1 MQLKEYFWVPNK
13 ERKQNVSRVGLVQL
27 ALPIMLENV
36 LRVTVGVVD
45 IAFLSRLSDEVVS
58 AVSISNQYITFCQ
71 MIAVAMATSATVCV
85 NQALGMKNREK
96 VNLFATIAL
105 SVNMLL
111 GLFFGALFLTVP
123 HVFLKIMSL
132 KESALS
138 AAVLY
143 MRIAGGMMV
152 IQCVEIVLE
161 GLCRSLGRIRAPM
174 VISLFS
180 NIVNVIGN
188 YLAVFHSDWF
198 WNVDPVAGVAIA
210 TVISRVVALLIALFI
225 ARRSGL
231 RVSPKYLRPFPKAS
245 FRLVLSIAI
254 PGGVNMVSYSLGQ
267 IVTTAIVS
275 FMSKDVSFMD
285 VDIIAAKVYVTNIVQ
300 YVAIIGQS
308 FSTASSVMVGYRLG
322 AAEYDEAKKVCKIV
336 MWIALLSNGI
346 ISLSLI
352 TVRYP
357 LIRFFTKDEAIIAL
371 AAAIFFLDFPVEIG
385 RALNH
390 SIGGALQAA
399 GDMVFQLFVNQ
410 GSAWI
415 IAVGG
420 SYLFG
425 IVCHLGL
432 YGVWM
437 AFACDELFRGITML
451 LRWKSERWLRGA
463 QKKKSVIADK
473 NL

>member
-1 MQLKEYFWVPNK
+1 MQLKEYFWVPKK
-13 ERKQNVSRVGLVQL
+13 ERKLNVSRVGLVQL
-27 ALPIMLENV
+27 AFPIMLENV

-96 VNLFATIAL
+96 VNLLATIAL
-105 SVNMLL
+105 SVNILL
-111 GLFFGALFLTVP
+111 GLFFGALFLTIP
-123 HVFLKIMSL
+123 QVFLKIMSL
-132 KESALS
+132 EET
-138 AAVLY
+138 AAAAAIRY
-143 MRIAGGMMV
+143 MRIAGGLMV
-152 IQCVEIVLE
+152 IQCAEIVLE

-174 VISLFS
+174 IISLFS

-210 TVISRVVALLIALFI
+210 TVLSRFVALLIALFL

-231 RVSPKYLRPFPKAS
+231 RVSPKYLHPFPKAS

-267 IVTTAIVS
+267 IVTTSIVS
-275 FMSKDVSFMD
+275 FIGT
-285 VDIIAAKVYVTNIVQ
+285 DIVAAKAYVSNIVQ

-346 ISLSLI
+346 ISLALV

-357 LIRFFTKDEAIIAL
+357 LIRFFTQDEAIIAL

-390 SIGGALQAA
+390 SVGGALQAA
-399 GDMVFQLFVNQ
+399 GDVIFQLCVNQ
-410 GSAWI
+410 GSAWV

-425 IVCHLGL
+425 IVFDLGL
-432 YGVWM
+432 YGVWI
-437 AFACDELFRGITML
+437 AFACDELFRGFTML

-463 QKKKSVIADK
+463 KEKRSIIADK